1 MVTHFVMKY
10 SELISFNPIEDVIQ
24 LKTAD
29 DSDKAKEYV
38 KSYVMSDSMAEN
50 LKYSVIEQLQFD
62 KLLDNKGVLIVG
74 NYGTGK
80 SHLMS
85 LISAVSN
92 NSALA
97 ELIQNKKF
105 ADYIKPI
112 AGKFEV
118 LRIEIGGVTMPL
130 RELLIDYI
138 KEDFD
143 KRGIEFE
150 VPDYNKVKDNKRLL
164 ASIMEAFAS
173 KYQEKGYLI
182 VIDEF
187 LSYLASRDAMQIV
200 ADLEFFRQ
208 LGEIASKS
216 KLRII
221 CGVQEKI
228 FENPRFSFVSS
239 TLMHVKDRFTQVVIS
254 KEATA
259 YVVSERIL
267 KKNKEQKS
275 RIKAHL
281 EKFCPLYPGM
291 AQRLDEFV
299 DLFPIHPAYID
310 IFNKLFL
317 IENRH
322 ILKNISETIRNVFN
336 EEVPTDEPGIFS
348 FDNYWK
354 AIKTNSM
361 LKTDNTINTV
371 VTVSTQLEDI
381 INRSFPKAVYK
392 PIAMRIISALS
403 VFRLSTNDLTVQ
415 SGLTA
420 ENLKDDLC
428 IFTELPEYESDFLL
442 DVVRN
447 TLKTIISTLSGQ
459 FIVCN
464 ELNNQYY
471 LDINK
476 RVDYDEEIKKRAEV
490 VNQTFLNPAFYDLVY
505 SCLEW
510 DGREYVNGY
519 KIYQYDINWQSHNIY
534 REGYLFLGHPNERST
549 AQPERDFYIIFM
561 PPYGNESHPINE
573 LEDELYLYFNH
584 NEEFDQNLL
593 YYYSAK
599 ELALVNEGKDRF
611 NYENKAKNFK
621 DKLLKYL
628 REKRNSCFEIRYNSK
643 TSKITDIL
651 YSGRSSSNQNLKDS
665 IDEVASICFEELFSN
680 RYPNFPKMQVTI
692 TRKNIDE
699 CVKSVFNQIA
709 GKPKNNLSE
718 GILNSFGLISNNRIK
733 PENSSIAK
741 YFIAKLK
748 KLPPKGV
755 INFSEIFEENGTPFP
770 TDTQFKLSNQLLS
783 VVFLALVYGGQAK
796 LTIKNNISID
806 ATKLDELLKFS
817 YDDIINFKY
826 ISKPAKM
833 AEAELKQL
841 FDVLELNPSL
851 LDNVSNRD
859 KAAEELYK
867 KTNEL
872 CNNAVKNEH
881 KVKTS
886 FNLWGE
892 PLASDS
898 QKEILIKACGEINN
912 EFSNYGKKY
921 NTAAKLANF
930 SLDSEKIDELAEYIK
945 KMNLIP
951 EYMEFK
957 EVCSDVTSYLNQIE
971 EELNDELK
979 ERLSRAKETFRNLR
993 ESIFEDGSGRQK
1005 ANQIIGELESIK
1017 NDYIVLY
1024 YNEHKK
1030 NRLNRDE
1037 SVRKNKIQ
1045 SSDKFNALRKLSKLE
1060 VLSESQI
1067 NAIEKELSDLKTCYD
1082 LDSQFLNAN
1091 PHCGSC
1097 KFKIG
1102 DNSKN
1107 TVGALDNIE
1116 AKIDSLY
1123 EEWKEK
1129 LLKMLSEEK
1138 IKSDIK
1144 LLKGKQKQIIKD
1156 FIDDQKFPEKIDDY
1170 FINALT
1176 SVFKGFELITID
1188 FSDLV
1193 HKLEQLSPMEIQDL
1207 NKVINN
1213 YISQEIGRKDPTNLR
1228 ITVINT

>member
-1 MVTHFVMKY
+1 MRY

-29 DSDKAKEYV
+29 DETKAKEYV
-38 KSYVMSDSMAEN
+38 KNYVMSDLMAEN

-62 KLLDNKGVLIVG
+62 RLLDNKGILIVG

-92 NSALA
+92 NADYLD
-97 ELIQNKKF
+97 LIQNKKF
-105 ADYIKPI
+105 SENIKPI

-143 KRGIEFE
+143 NRGIDFE
-150 VPDYNKVKDNKRLL
+150 VPDYNKVRDNKKLL
-164 ASIMEAFAS
+164 AKIMEAFAT
-173 KYQEKGYLI
+173 KYPEKGYLI

-208 LGEIASKS
+208 LGEMASKS

-228 FENPRFSFVSS
+228 FENPRFSFVSN
-239 TLMHVKDRFTQVVIS
+239 TLMHIKDRFTQVVIS

-275 RIKAHL
+275 RIRSHL
-281 EKFCPLYPGM
+281 EKFSSLYPGM

-322 ILKNISETIRNVFN
+322 ILKNISETIKTVFN
-336 EEVPTDEPGIFS
+336 EEVPEEEPGIFS

-354 AIKTNSM
+354 AIKSNSM
-361 LKTDNTINTV
+361 LKTVTPINTV
-371 VTVSTQLEDI
+371 VTVSSQLEDI
-381 INRSFPKAVYK
+381 INRNFPKPVYK
-392 PIAMRIISALS
+392 PIAMRIINALS
-403 VFRLSTNDLTVQ
+403 VYRLSTNDLNLQT
-415 SGLTA
+415 GLTA

-428 IFTELPEYESDFLL
+428 IFTELPEYDSDFLL
-442 DVVRN
+442 GVVRN
-447 TLKTIISTLSGQ
+447 TLKEIITTLSGQ

-464 ELNNQYY
+464 EANNQYY

-476 RVDYDEEIKKRAEV
+476 RVDYDEEIKKRAEI
-490 VNQTFLNPAFYDLVY
+490 VNSSFLNPAFYELVY

-510 DGREYVNGY
+510 DEKEYVPGY
-519 KIYQYDINWQSHNIY
+519 KIYQYDINWQSHNIF

-561 PPYGNESHPINE
+561 PPYGNEKYSHND
-573 LEDELYLYFNH
+573 LDDEVYLYFNH
-584 NEEFDQNLL
+584 NEDFDQNLL

-599 ELALVNEGKDRF
+599 ELALVSEGKDRA
-611 NYENKAKNFK
+611 NYENKSKLFK

-628 REKRNSCFEIRYNSK
+628 REKRNTCFEVRYNQKNSK
-643 TSKITDIL
+643 ATDL
-651 YSGRSSSNQNLKDS
+651 LFSGRSSSNQNLKDT
-665 IDEVASICFEELFSN
+665 IDEVASVCFEELFN
-680 RYPNFPKMQVTI
+680 TRYPDFPKMQVKI

-699 CVKSVFNQIA
+699 CVKAVFNQIA

-718 GILNSFGLISNNRIK
+718 AILNSFGLIENNRIK
-733 PENSSIAK
+733 PEYSNFAK

-755 INFSEIFEENGTPFP
+755 INFSEIYEDNGTPYP
-770 TDTQFKLSNQLLS
+770 IDNHFKLSNQLLS
-783 VVFLALVYGGQAK
+783 VVFLALVYGGHAK
-796 LTIKNNISID
+796 ITVKNNISID
-806 ATKLDELLKFS
+806 ATKLEDLFKIANYDE
-817 YDDIINFKY
+817 IINFKY
-826 ISKPAKM
+826 ISKPSKM
-833 AEAELKQL
+833 AEAELKKL
-841 FDVLELNPSL
+841 FDVLEINPSL
-851 LDNVSNRD
+851 LDNISNRD
-859 KAAEELYK
+859 KAAEELCK
-867 KTNEL
+867 KAGEL
-872 CNNAVKNEH
+872 CDKAVKNEY
-881 KVKTS
+881 KVKSS
-886 FNLWGE
+886 FSLWSE
-892 PLASDS
+892 QLANDN
-898 QKEILIKACGEINN
+898 QKEQLIKACKEINE
-912 EFSNYGKKY
+912 EFSNYNKKF
-921 NTAAKLANF
+921 NTSAKLANF
-930 SLDSEKIDELAEYIK
+930 SLDSEKIEALAGNIK
-945 KMNLIP
+945 KLNLIP
-951 EYMEFK
+951 EYMDFK
-957 EVCSDVTSYLNQIE
+957 EVCSDVTSYLSQVEDELN
-971 EELNDELK
+971 EELK
-979 ERLSRAKETFRNLR
+979 ARLTQAKDKFRILR
-993 ESIFEDGSGRQK
+993 DSIYEDGCGRQK
-1005 ANQIIGELESIK
+1005 ANQISGELEQIK
-1017 NDYIVLY
+1017 KEYIVLY

-1030 NRLNRDE
+1030 KHLSHE
-1037 SVRKNKIQ
+1037 EAKRKGNLLQGEKL
-1045 SSDKFNALRKLSKLE
+1045 SALRKLSKLE
-1060 VLSESQI
+1060 FLPYSSI
-1067 NAIEKELSDLKTCYD
+1067 TAIEKDLADLKICYD
-1082 LDSQFLNAN
+1082 LESNFLETN

-1097 KFKIG
+1097 KFRIG
-1102 DNSKN
+1102 DNTKN

-1116 AKIDSLY
+1116 ERINTLY
-1123 EEWKEK
+1123 KEWEEK
-1129 LLKMLSEEK
+1129 LLKMLQEDK
-1138 IKSDIK
+1138 VKADIK

-1156 FIDDQKFPEKIDDY
+1156 FIEDQKFPESIDDN
-1170 FINALT
+1170 FINIL
-1176 SVFKGFELITID
+1176 SQVFKGFELLTIN
-1188 FSDLV
+1188 FADLV

-1207 NKVINN
+1207 RKLIDNF
-1213 YISQEIGRKDPTNLR
+1213 ISSEIGKKDQSKLR
-1228 ITVINT
+1228 ITITN